1 MKQII
6 RDVCLVALGIN
17 AALFAFGFMT
27 AAPETMWLALG
38 SGALCVLGIKLEKTK
53 ENKED

>member
-38 SGALCVLGIKLEKTK
+38 SGALCVLGIKLEKTI
-53 ENKED
+53 EN